1 VTTEAETTSSAG
13 SNINSEA
20 SPWPV
25 AELSRQLKEYVER
38 LTPIWVEGELASIQD
53 SKGNLFAEL
62 RDLKLEFSVQLHA
75 WASDRSGI
83 DPTLQ
88 QGERVVALLQPQFW
102 GKSGKLSMRI
112 AAMRRVGMGEL
123 LERIARLRAQLELEG
138 LTAPERKR
146 ALPLLPNRVGLIT
159 GANSDAEK
167 DVLRIARDRWPA
179 VEFET
184 IHTLV
189 QGDSAAMEISFALKQ
204 LDADPRVDV
213 IIIARG
219 GGSFQHLLP
228 FSDEQ
233 LVRDAA
239 AATTPIVSAIGHE
252 NDRPVLDDV
261 ADVRASTPT
270 DAAKRVV
277 PEVSLERAQ
286 LADLL
291 ARSSKVL
298 RSSVS
303 SELDLL
309 EQLRSRPVLASPF
322 GYLDNLGEKLAVL
335 QQRVREIVQFRF
347 EREQTILEQLFRRGY
362 NLAPESVL
370 ERGYALLQDELGRIL
385 VGDPSPGTDLLIR
398 RSRSEITATVKTLK
412 KRS

>member
-1 VTTEAETTSSAG
+1 MTTEAEPIAVAG
-13 SNINSEA
+13 SNVNTEA

-25 AELSRQLKEYVER
+25 AELSRQLKDYVER
-38 LTPIWVEGELASIQD
+38 LRPIWVEGELASIQD

-62 RDLKLEFSVQLHA
+62 RDLKLEFSIQMHA
-75 WASDRSGI
+75 WASDRAAI
-83 DPTLQ
+83 DPTLR

-138 LTAPERKR
+138 LTAAERK
-146 ALPLLPNRVGLIT
+146 LPLPVLPNRVGLIT

-167 DVLRIARDRWPA
+167 DVLRIAHDRWPA
-179 VEFET
+179 VKFET

-189 QGDSAAMEISFALKQ
+189 QGDAAAMEISFALKQ
-204 LDADPRVDV
+204 LDADERVDV

-233 LVRDAA
+233 LVREAA
-239 AATTPIVSAIGHE
+239 AARTPIVSAIGHE

-277 PEVSLERAQ
+277 PDVVTERAVI
-286 LADLL
+286 ADTVSR
-291 ARSSKVL
+291 ARQVL
-298 RSSVS
+298 GSRLTV
-303 SELDLL
+303 EQNALQ
-309 EQLRSRPVLASPF
+309 QLRTRPVLASPF
-322 GYLDNLGEKLAVL
+322 GYLENLGHELGNL
-335 QQRVREIVQFRF
+335 QQRIRDIVTFRY
-347 EREQTILEQLFRRGY
+347 EREKVLLDQLYRRGY
-362 NLAPESVL
+362 SLAPDSVL
-370 ERGYALLQDELGRIL
+370 ERGYALLQDATGRLISA
-385 VGDPSPGTDLLIR
+385 DPSPGSEVTIR
-398 RSRSEITATVKTLK
+398 RAKTEILAITKSVR
-412 KRS
+412 KRG

>member
-1 VTTEAETTSSAG
+1 MTTEAESVAVAG
-13 SNINSEA
+13 SNINSEDT
-20 SPWPV
+20 PWPV
-25 AELSRQLKEYVER
+25 AELSKQLKDYVER
-38 LTPIWVEGELASIQD
+38 LRPIWIEGELASIQD

-75 WASDRSGI
+75 WASDRAAI
-83 DPTLQ
+83 DPTLK

-102 GKSGKLSMRI
+102 GKTGKLSMRVS
-112 AAMRRVGMGEL
+112 AMRRVGMGEL

-138 LTAPERKR
+138 LTSPERKR
-146 ALPLLPNRVGLIT
+146 PLPLLPNRIGLIT

-184 IHTLV
+184 AHTLV
-189 QGDSAAMEISFALKQ
+189 QGDSAAMEISFALKE
-204 LDADPRVDV
+204 LDANERVDV

-277 PEVSLERAQ
+277 PEVAEERLFLVERVSRGTQ
-286 LADLL
+286 VLS
-291 ARSSKVL
+291 ARVNA
-298 RSSVS
+298 
-303 SELDLL
+303 ELTGLQ
-309 EQLRSRPVLASPF
+309 QLRSRPVLASPF
-322 GYLDNLGEKLAVL
+322 GYLDNLGQELSIL
-335 QQRVREIVQFRF
+335 HRRTREIVKFRY
-347 EREQTILEQLFRRGY
+347 EREAALLEQLYRRGY
-362 NLAPESVL
+362 NLAPDSVL
-370 ERGYALLQDELGRIL
+370 ERGYALLQDSSGGLLGA
-385 VGDPSPGTDLLIR
+385 DPKPGSQIVIR
-398 RSRSEITATVKTLK
+398 RAKSEIIATANSVR
-412 KRS
+412 KRG

>member
-1 VTTEAETTSSAG
+1 VTTEAEPMTVAG

-25 AELSRQLKEYVER
+25 AELSKQLKEYVER
-38 LTPIWVEGELASIQD
+38 LRPIWVEGELASIQD

-75 WASDRSGI
+75 WASDRGAI

-102 GKSGKLSMRI
+102 GKTGKLSMRVS
-112 AAMRRVGMGEL
+112 AMRRVGMGEL
-123 LERIARLRAQLELEG
+123 LERIARLRAQLDSEG
-138 LTAPERKR
+138 LTAAERKR
-146 ALPLLPNRVGLIT
+146 PLPLLPNRIGLIT

-184 IHTLV
+184 MHTLV

-204 LDADPRVDV
+204 LDADARVDV

-239 AATTPIVSAIGHE
+239 AAKTPIVSAIGHE

-277 PEVSLERAQ
+277 PDAAHER
-286 LADLL
+286 
-291 ARSSKVL
+291 SVISE
-298 RSSVS
+298 SVS
-303 SELDLL
+303 RAAQVLTARLNSEISALL
-309 EQLRSRPVLASPF
+309 QLRSRPVLASPY
-322 GYLDNLGEKLAVL
+322 GYLDNL
-335 QQRVREIVQFRF
+335 QQELTNLKTRIRDIVRFRF
-347 EREQTILEQLFRRGY
+347 DREVVLLEQLYRRGY
-362 NLAPESVL
+362 NLAPDSVL
-370 ERGYALLQDELGRIL
+370 ERGYALLQDSAGKLL
-385 VGDPSPGTDLLIR
+385 SADPQPGSELLIR
-398 RSRSEITATVKTLK
+398 RARTEILATAKSVR
-412 KRS
+412 KRG